1 MTFQEFKA
9 SVEQWAQ
16 DRGIYE
22 HSTALAQCLKAVS
35 ELGEL
40 ADHAIKGDRD
50 AIKDDIGDIA
60 VCLVN
65 VAKMKG
71 LTVVMED
78 PGENVMPED
87 LQECVAVMADVI
99 GRIASGLATY
109 NPKEYASGQFEGAF
123 YALQDL
129 AERAGFT
136 FEECYTHAWNEIK
149 DRKGR
154 MIPGGAFVK
163 AGEAMNKNTSGPAF
177 PVPLNPG
184 ESYQGHGPYDGMS
197 LRDYFAAKAMQS
209 IVSKMSRTQYDY
221 IGAEPVASDAYAF
234 ADAMLKEREK

>member
-9 SVEQWAQ
+9 NVEQWAQ

-50 AIKDDIGDIA
+50 AMKDDIGDIA

-71 LTVVMED
+71 FKPVIE
-78 PGENVMPED
+78 GQRENIMPED
-87 LQECVAVMADVI
+87 LQECVAVLADVI
-99 GRIASGLATY
+99 GDVASGFTPW
-109 NPKEYASGQFEGAF
+109 PKEYASGQFKGAF

-136 FEECYTHAWNEIK
+136 FEECCTHAWNEIK

-154 MIPGGAFVK
+154 MVPGGAFVK
-163 AGEAMNKNTSGPAF
+163 EEG
-177 PVPLNPG
+177 
-184 ESYQGHGPYDGMS
+184 Q
-197 LRDYFAAKAMQS
+197 
-209 IVSKMSRTQYDY
+209 
-221 IGAEPVASDAYAF
+221 
-234 ADAMLKEREK
+234 